1 METRHDADPLRLS
14 PSASLPRP
22 SRNPSKLSTRRRYS
36 RYEAEVTYK
45 RALARARGSIQL
57 CIFLPGSDVSSPRR
71 AAPRF
76 LSPPGLTDLQSC
88 REPSSQ
94 VHRGPAPRRDDGHP
108 GQGRWMQQLN
118 RVMRIARV
126 KILIGPQLD
135 DVGRLYTVCSL
146 TFDR

>member
-1 METRHDADPLRLS
+1 MYPSVAGAPATAARHLRRLLR
-14 PSASLPRP
+14 SA
-22 SRNPSKLSTRRRYS
+22 
-36 RYEAEVTYK
+36 
-45 RALARARGSIQL
+45 
-57 CIFLPGSDVSSPRR
+57 
-71 AAPRF
+71 RF

-94 VHRGPAPRRDDGHP
+94 VHHGPAPRRDDGHP

-135 DVGRLYTVCSL
+135 DVGSTLLAR
-146 TFDR
+146 